1 MNNSAFAP
9 FGPTYLV
16 GTSAVQVLATNNNG
30 CTSYRV
36 RALLATTRYLSWAP
50 AGVANA
56 TPTITVAAPGASS
69 PSAYT
74 LGITAGTVEVFGNLP
89 PNGFFKADIAA
100 AFEITP
106 GEGL

>member
-9 FGPTYLV
+9 FGPTYLI
-16 GTSAVQVLATNNNG
+16 GTTAVQVLSTNNNG
-30 CTSYRV
+30 STSYRV
-36 RALLATTRYLSWAP
+36 RSLLATTQYLSWAP

-56 TPTITVAAPGASS
+56 APTITVTAPGASPS
-69 PSAYT
+69 PYT
-74 LGITAGTVEVFGNLP
+74 LGITPGTVEVFGNLP

-100 AFEITP
+100 AFEIPP

>member
-16 GTSAVQVLATNNNG
+16 GTSEVQVLSTNNNG
-30 CTSYRV
+30 STSYRV
-36 RALLATTRYLSWAP
+36 RSLLTTTQYLSWAP

-56 TPTITVAAPGASS
+56 APTITVAAPSAS

-74 LGITAGTVEVFGNLP
+74 LGITPGTVEVFGNLP

>member
-9 FGPTYLV
+9 FGPTYLI
-16 GTSAVQVLATNNNG
+16 GTTAVQVLSTNNNG
-30 CTSYRV
+30 STSYRV
-36 RALLATTRYLSWAP
+36 RALLTTAQYLSWAP

-56 TPTITVAAPGASS
+56 APTITVTAPGASPS
-69 PSAYT
+69 PYT

>member
-9 FGPTYLV
+9 FGPSYLV
-16 GTSAVQVLATNNNG
+16 GTSAVQVLSTNNAG

-36 RALLATTRYLSWAP
+36 RSMLSTTQYISWAP
-50 AGVANA
+50 AGVPGS
-56 TPTITVAAPGASS
+56 TPTITVTAPGAT

-74 LGITAGTVEVFGNLP
+74 LGILPGTVEVFGNLP
-89 PNGFFKADIAA
+89 PNGWFKADAAA
-100 AFEITP
+100 AFELTP

>member
-9 FGPTYLV
+9 FGPTYQI

-36 RALLATTRYLSWAP
+36 RSLLSTTQYLSWAP

-56 TPTITVAAPGASS
+56 TPTITVTAPGAS

-74 LGITAGTVEVFGNLP
+74 LGITPGTVEVFGNLP

>member
-9 FGPTYLV
+9 FGPTYLI
-16 GTSAVQVLATNNNG
+16 GTTAVQVLSTNNNG
-30 CTSYRV
+30 STSYRV
-36 RALLATTRYLSWAP
+36 RSLLATTQYLSWAP

-56 TPTITVAAPGASS
+56 APTITVTAPGAS

-74 LGITAGTVEVFGNLP
+74 LGITPGTVEVFGNLP

>member
-9 FGPTYLV
+9 FGPTYLI
-16 GTSAVQVLATNNNG
+16 GTTAVQVLSTNNNG
-30 CTSYRV
+30 STSYRV
-36 RALLATTRYLSWAP
+36 RSLLATTQYLSWAP

-56 TPTITVAAPGASS
+56 APTITVTAPGASPS
-69 PSAYT
+69 PYT
-74 LGITAGTVEVFGNLP
+74 LGITPGTVEVFGNLP

>member
-16 GTSAVQVLATNNNG
+16 GTSAVQVLSTNNNG
-30 CTSYRV
+30 STSYRV
-36 RALLATTRYLSWAP
+36 RALLTTTQYLSWAP

-56 TPTITVAAPGASS
+56 TPTITVTAPGAS

-89 PNGFFKADIAA
+89 PNGFFKADAAA

>member
-16 GTSAVQVLATNNNG
+16 GTSAVQVLSTNNNG
-30 CTSYRV
+30 STSYRV
-36 RALLATTRYLSWAP
+36 RSLLATTQYLSWAP

-56 TPTITVAAPGASS
+56 TPTITVTAPGAL

-74 LGITAGTVEVFGNLP
+74 LGITPGTVEVFGNLP

>member
-9 FGPTYLV
+9 FGPTYLI
-16 GTSAVQVLATNNNG
+16 GTTAVQVLSTNNNG
-30 CTSYRV
+30 STSYRV
-36 RALLATTRYLSWAP
+36 RSLLATTQYLSWAP

-56 TPTITVAAPGASS
+56 APTITVTAPGAS

-74 LGITAGTVEVFGNLP
+74 LGNTPGTVEVFGNLP

>member
-9 FGPTYLV
+9 FGPTYLI
-16 GTSAVQVLATNNNG
+16 GTTAVQVLATNNAG

-36 RALLATTRYLSWAP
+36 RSLLATTQYLSWAP
-50 AGVANA
+50 AGPANA
-56 TPTITVAAPGASS
+56 APTITVTAPGSTT

-74 LGITAGTVEVFGNLP
+74 LGITPGTVEVFGNLP

>member
-16 GTSAVQVLATNNNG
+16 GTSAVQVLSTNNNG
-30 CTSYRV
+30 STSYRV
-36 RALLATTRYLSWAP
+36 RSLLATTQYLSWAP

-56 TPTITVAAPGASS
+56 APTITVAAPGAS

-74 LGITAGTVEVFGNLP
+74 LGITSGTVEVFGNLP
-89 PNGFFKADIAA
+89 PNGFFKADAAA

>member
-9 FGPTYLV
+9 FGPTYLI
-16 GTSAVQVLATNNNG
+16 GTTAVQVLSTNNNG

-36 RALLATTRYLSWAP
+36 RSLLTTTQYLSWAP

-56 TPTITVAAPGASS
+56 TPTITVTAPGANPS
-69 PSAYT
+69 PYT
-74 LGITAGTVEVFGNLP
+74 LGITPGTVEVFGNLP

>member
-9 FGPTYLV
+9 FGPTYLI
-16 GTSAVQVLATNNNG
+16 GTTAVQVLSTNNNG
-30 CTSYRV
+30 STSYRV
-36 RALLATTRYLSWAP
+36 RALLTTAQYLSWAP

-56 TPTITVAAPGASS
+56 TPTITVTAPGASPS
-69 PSAYT
+69 PYT

>member
-36 RALLATTRYLSWAP
+36 RSLLATTQYLSWAP
-50 AGVANA
+50 AGPANA
-56 TPTITVAAPGASS
+56 IPTITVTAPGAS

-74 LGITAGTVEVFGNLP
+74 LGITPGTVEVFGNLP

>member
-9 FGPTYLV
+9 FGPTYLI
-16 GTSAVQVLATNNNG
+16 GTTAVQVLSTNNNG
-30 CTSYRV
+30 STSYRV
-36 RALLATTRYLSWAP
+36 RALLTTAQYLSWAP

-56 TPTITVAAPGASS
+56 APTITVTAPGASPS
-69 PSAYT
+69 PYP
-74 LGITAGTVEVFGNLP
+74 LGITPGTVEVFGNLP

>member
-16 GTSAVQVLATNNNG
+16 GTSAVQVLSTNNNG
-30 CTSYRV
+30 STSYRV
-36 RALLATTRYLSWAP
+36 RSLLATTQYLSWAP
-50 AGVANA
+50 AGAANA
-56 TPTITVAAPGASS
+56 APTITVTAPGAS

-74 LGITAGTVEVFGNLP
+74 LGITPGTVEVFGNLP

>member
-16 GTSAVQVLATNNNG
+16 GTSAVQVLSTNNNG
-30 CTSYRV
+30 STSYRV
-36 RALLATTRYLSWAP
+36 RSLLATTQYLSWAP

-56 TPTITVAAPGASS
+56 APSITVAAPGAS

-74 LGITAGTVEVFGNLP
+74 LGITPGTVEVFGNLP

>member
-16 GTSAVQVLATNNNG
+16 GTSAVQVLSTNNNG
-30 CTSYRV
+30 STSYRV
-36 RALLATTRYLSWAP
+36 RSLLATTQYLSWAP

-56 TPTITVAAPGASS
+56 APTITVTAPGASPS
-69 PSAYT
+69 PYT
-74 LGITAGTVEVFGNLP
+74 LGITPGTVEVFGNLP

>member
-16 GTSAVQVLATNNNG
+16 GTSAVQVLSTNNNG
-30 CTSYRV
+30 STSYRV
-36 RALLATTRYLSWAP
+36 RSLLATTQYLSWAP

-56 TPTITVAAPGASS
+56 APTITVTAPGAS

-74 LGITAGTVEVFGNLP
+74 LGITPGTVEVFGNLP